1 MVLVKI
7 CVGSSCHLRGSAK
20 IVELLQKTVAKN
32 NLGDKV
38 TLAGS
43 FCARKCNREGVTIVV
58 DNEVC
63 TGITEENF
71 DEFFSQKIMMK
82 INA

>member
-1 MVLVKI
+1 MVLVQV

-20 IVELLQKTVAKN
+20 VVELLRKALAEN
-32 NLGDKV
+32 NLEDKV

-43 FCARKCNREGVTIVV
+43 FCARKCNQIGVTVRV
-58 DNEVC
+58 DGEAC

-82 INA
+82 FNA

>member
-1 MVLVKI
+1 MED
-7 CVGSSCHLRGSAK
+7 R
-20 IVELLQKTVAKN
+20 
-32 NLGDKV
+32 V

-43 FCARKCNREGVTIVV
+43 FCVRKCNQIGVTVRV
-58 DNEVC
+58 DGEAC

-82 INA
+82 FNA

>member
-1 MVLVKI
+1 M
-7 CVGSSCHLRGSAK
+7 
-20 IVELLQKTVAKN
+20 ELLRKAVAEN
-32 NLGDKV
+32 NLDDKV

-43 FCARKCNREGVTIVV
+43 FCARKCNRVGVTVRV
-58 DNEVC
+58 DEEVC
-63 TGITEENF
+63 TGIAEENF